1 MLRFMQHTSTS
12 SLMSGSKLNN
22 TNFSAQPERGAVEG
36 TMDITKLKLFCALA
50 NTLHFGRAAN
60 ACHVSP
66 STLSRNIKQLED
78 DLGVSLFER
87 DNRSVALTHEGQS
100 YLQFAKEVLQQW
112 ETYQESLIA
121 QADQLHGQLSIYCS
135 VTASYS
141 FLYDILT
148 EFRVKHPGI
157 AIKLHTGD
165 PAQSIERVQAGYEDI
180 AIAAKPDKMPTGISY
195 KPITHSPMI
204 FIAPKNNPNWQAP
217 AIDTP
222 DFWKKIP
229 MIISEEGLVRERLD
243 NWFEQQNIK
252 PNIYAEVKGNEAIVS
267 MVSLGFG
274 VGVLPKIVV
283 DNSPLAERVE
293 PFMLQP
299 NLGPYSM
306 GICVMEK
313 RLKSPILNA
322 FWAQLAHERI

>member
-1 MLRFMQHTSTS
+1 MLRFMQR
-12 SLMSGSKLNN
+12 
-22 TNFSAQPERGAVEG
+22 AQVRI
-36 TMDITKLKLFCALA
+36 MDIAKLKLFCALA
-50 NTLHFGRAAN
+50 SSLHFGRAAS

-87 DNRSVALTHEGQS
+87 DNRSVALTHEGHS

-112 ETYQESLIA
+112 EAYQESLLA
-121 QADQLHGQLSIYCS
+121 KADQLHGQLSIYCS

-165 PAQSIERVQAGYEDI
+165 PAQAIERVQSGYEDI
-180 AIAAKPDKMPTGISY
+180 VIAAKPEKMPAGISF
-195 KPITHSPMI
+195 KPITNSPLV
-204 FIAPKNNPNWQAP
+204 FITAKNVDWENWNQ
-217 AIDTP
+217 
-222 DFWKKIP
+222 IP
-229 MIISEEGLVRERLD
+229 LIIPEEGMARERLD
-243 NWFEQQNIK
+243 NWFREQKIT
-252 PNIYAEVKGNEAIVS
+252 PSIYAEVKGNEAIVS

-283 DNSPLAERVE
+283 DNSPLADRVE
-293 PFMLQP
+293 PFKEQP
-299 NLGPYSM
+299 DLGPYSM

-322 FWAQLAHERI
+322 FWAQLTTEK

>member
-1 MLRFMQHTSTS
+1 
-12 SLMSGSKLNN
+12 
-22 TNFSAQPERGAVEG
+22 
-36 TMDITKLKLFCALA
+36 MDITKLKLFCALA
-50 NTLHFGRAAN
+50 NSLHFGRAAN

-87 DNRSVALTHEGQS
+87 NNRSVALTHEGQS
-100 YLQFAKEVLQQW
+100 YLNFAKEVLQQW

-180 AIAAKPDKMPTGISY
+180 AIAAKPEKLPAGVSF
-195 KPITHSPMI
+195 KPIAHSPLI
-204 FIAPKNNPNWQAP
+204 FICAKQQQEWNN
-217 AIDTP
+217 ID
-222 DFWKKIP
+222 WNRIP
-229 MIISEEGLVRERLD
+229 IIIPEEGLARERL
-243 NWFEQQNIK
+243 NLWFNEQGIK
-252 PNIYAEVKGNEAIVS
+252 PTIYAEVKGNEAIVS

-283 DNSPLAERVE
+283 DNSPLANQVE
-293 PFMLQP
+293 TFARQP
-299 NLGPYSM
+299 DLGPYSM

-313 RLKSPILNA
+313 RLKSPILAA
-322 FWAQLAHERI
+322 FWGQLTNDK

>member
-1 MLRFMQHTSTS
+1 
-12 SLMSGSKLNN
+12 
-22 TNFSAQPERGAVEG
+22 
-36 TMDITKLKLFCALA
+36 MDITKLKLFCALA
-50 NTLHFGRAAN
+50 NCLHFGRAAN

-100 YLQFAKEVLQQW
+100 YLNFAREVLQQW

-141 FLYDILT
+141 FLYKILT
-148 EFRVKHPGI
+148 EFRIKHPGI

-180 AIAAKPDKMPTGISY
+180 AIAAKPDKLPTGVSF
-195 KPITHSPMI
+195 KPIAHSPLV
-204 FIAPKNNPNWQAP
+204 FICAKQQQEWNTTDWDQ
-217 AIDTP
+217 
-222 DFWKKIP
+222 IP
-229 MIISEEGLVRERLD
+229 IIIPEEGLARERLN
-243 NWFEQQNIK
+243 NWFDEHNIK
-252 PNIYAEVKGNEAIVS
+252 PTIYAEVKGNEAIVS

-283 DNSPLAERVE
+283 DNSPLAEQVE
-293 PFMLQP
+293 PFALQP
-299 NLGPYSM
+299 DLGPYSM

-322 FWAQLAHERI
+322 FWAQLTNEK

>member
-1 MLRFMQHTSTS
+1 
-12 SLMSGSKLNN
+12 
-22 TNFSAQPERGAVEG
+22 
-36 TMDITKLKLFCALA
+36 MDITKLKLFCALA

-66 STLSRNIKQLED
+66 STLSRNIKQLEE
-78 DLGVSLFER
+78 DLGVRLFQR
-87 DNRSVALTHEGQS
+87 NNRSVALTQEGQS
-100 YLQFAKEVLQQW
+100 YLNFAREVLQQW
-112 ETYQESLIA
+112 ATYQDSLLA

-148 EFRVKHPGI
+148 EFRVRHPGI

-180 AIAAKPDKMPTGISY
+180 GIAAKPDKLPVGISF
-195 KPITHSPMI
+195 KSIAHSPLV
-204 FIAPKNNPNWQAP
+204 FIRAKEPQEWNSTDWNQ
-217 AIDTP
+217 
-222 DFWKKIP
+222 IP
-229 MIISEEGLVRERLD
+229 IIIPEEGLARERLD
-243 NWFEQQNIK
+243 DWFKEKNIK

-274 VGVLPKIVV
+274 IGVLPKIVV
-283 DNSPLAERVE
+283 DNSPLAEEVE
-293 PFMLQP
+293 PLLIQP
-299 NLGPYSM
+299 DLGPYSM
-306 GICVMEK
+306 GICVMKK

-322 FWAQLAHERI
+322 FWGQLAAEEIRP

>member
-1 MLRFMQHTSTS
+1 
-12 SLMSGSKLNN
+12 
-22 TNFSAQPERGAVEG
+22 
-36 TMDITKLKLFCALA
+36 MDITKLKIFCALA
-50 NTLHFGRAAN
+50 NSLHFGRAAA

-100 YLQFAKEVLQQW
+100 YLNFAKEVLQQW

-180 AIAAKPDKMPTGISY
+180 AIAAKPEKLPTGISF
-195 KPITHSPMI
+195 KPIAHSSLV
-204 FIAPKNNPNWQAP
+204 FICAKEHQE
-217 AIDTP
+217 
-222 DFWKKIP
+222 WKEADWNRIP
-229 MIISEEGLVRERLD
+229 IIIPEEGLPRERL
-243 NWFEQQNIK
+243 NLWFNEQGIK

-283 DNSPLAERVE
+283 DNSPLANQVE
-293 PFMLQP
+293 TFARQP
-299 NLGPYSM
+299 DLGPYSM

-313 RLKSPILNA
+313 RLKSPILAA
-322 FWAQLAHERI
+322 FWAQLANDK

>member
-1 MLRFMQHTSTS
+1 
-12 SLMSGSKLNN
+12 
-22 TNFSAQPERGAVEG
+22 
-36 TMDITKLKLFCALA
+36 MDITKLKLFCQLA
-50 NTLHFGRAAN
+50 STLHFGRAAN

-78 DLGVSLFER
+78 DLGVSLFQR

-100 YLQFAKEVLQQW
+100 YLNFAREVLQQW
-112 ETYQESLIA
+112 ETYQESL
-121 QADQLHGQLSIYCS
+121 QAHANQLHGQLSIYCS

-148 EFRVKHPGI
+148 EFRVRHPGI

-180 AIAAKPDKMPTGISY
+180 AIAAKPDKLPTGISF
-195 KPITHSPMI
+195 KPIAHSPLV
-204 FIAPKNNPNWQAP
+204 FICAKQQQEWNNKWNNMSWDQ
-217 AIDTP
+217 
-222 DFWKKIP
+222 IP
-229 MIISEEGLVRERLD
+229 IIIPEEGLARERLN
-243 NWFEQQNIK
+243 NWFDQHHIK

-283 DNSPLAERVE
+283 DNSPLSGQVE
-293 PFMLQP
+293 PFALQP

-322 FWAQLAHERI
+322 FWGQLMTMNNT